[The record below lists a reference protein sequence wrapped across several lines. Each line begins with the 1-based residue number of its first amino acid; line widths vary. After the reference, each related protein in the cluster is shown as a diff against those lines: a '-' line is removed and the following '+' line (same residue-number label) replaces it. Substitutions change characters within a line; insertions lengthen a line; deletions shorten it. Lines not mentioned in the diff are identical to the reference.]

1 MNLKVKIGTRIDDI
15 VNFCGGLK
23 DDAAYLV
30 QGGPMMGPTMISTDI
45 YTTKTTS
52 GLLALT
58 IKDVNVSNPTPCINC
73 GRCASV
79 CPMHL
84 LPMQIDFYTLAG
96 DYEKA
101 DSVGG
106 VMNCISCGCCTYVC
120 PAKRSLV
127 QSIALAKGKIMAMR
141 KAQQGGGK

>member
-1 MNLKVKIGTRIDDI
+1 
-15 VNFCGGLK
+15 
-23 DDAAYLV
+23 
-30 QGGPMMGPTMISTDI
+30 
-45 YTTKTTS
+45 
-52 GLLALT
+52 
-58 IKDVNVSNPTPCINC
+58 
-73 GRCASV
+73 
-79 CPMHL
+79 MHL